1 MNSEAKAKKKF
12 KFKVP
17 HVYALLLVLV
27 LICAL
32 LTYIIPAGTYDM
44 QTMEDGRSVVDPDTF
59 HYIDQTPV
67 GLMSFLTSIFQGMLN
82 AAEIIFLIFIC
93 GGAFGVIMKTGAFD
107 AALVRLALVMNGK
120 ERLMIPVLMLV
131 FAFMGCT
138 MGSAED
144 LIVYIPIMVS
154 MCLAMKFDS
163 IVAVAVVLVGAAAGF
178 TGSIMNP

>member
-1 MNSEAKAKKKF
+1 MDEAKAKKKF
-12 KFKVP
+12 KLKVP
-17 HVYALLLVLV
+17 HVYSLLLMLI

-44 QTMEDGRSVVDPDTF
+44 MTMEDGRNVVDPSTF
-59 HYIDQTPV
+59 HYIDKTPV

-107 AALVRLALVMNGK
+107 AALVRLALIMNGK

-131 FAFMGCT
+131 FAFM
-138 MGSAED
+138 
-144 LIVYIPIMVS
+144 
-154 MCLAMKFDS
+154 
-163 IVAVAVVLVGAAAGF
+163 
-178 TGSIMNP
+178 